1 MPIQEVTSLR
11 KAGKYKEAYDLAQ
24 KELREKAKSII
35 NLDVPFDSP
44 VGAFFKAKGEEEA
57 WRKSELLIW
66 EKRALSWALY
76 SLLKSDINKENKVA
90 FINHLDEIR
99 DLDLP
104 GDEDLLYEKLCW
116 QVGSMI
122 FLLSNNPEQN
132 KDQIEKIYRI
142 ISSFSFKK
150 PDEGYSFLFKS
161 FQKALKDSPHYI
173 EFADW
178 WNFENFRSEDYL
190 EEEFNDK
197 KIISIA
203 EQAYIAY
210 ARHLLETYKP
220 SEGQI
225 SRKEKIEAFIPR
237 LDQLINS
244 HPEHQYPPY
253 FLAKLL
259 LETGNEENSLSAII
273 PFAQKKQNEF
283 WVWDVIAGAFPD
295 KPDTRIS
302 CYCRALLCSAQ
313 DKYLIKLRQTFAG
326 LLINKK
332 MYQEAKT
339 EIENIIRVRNENNWD
354 IPEQIRNWIKQPWY
368 QDIKAFCNNLEFYQ
382 NHAPNANELIYSN
395 IPEKTVAVEFVNR
408 NRKILNF
415 IDGDKNQ
422 GFFKYDHFKNK
433 VNVGDLLVVRLKSIG
448 NDGLF
453 RALTIKKSENTE
465 FEGVLKM
472 FTGEIHIPAG
482 KDFGFVDDVFIPPI
496 SIKTIQLINGQKV
509 QGRAVISFNK
519 LKGEWGWKGIVIV
532 KVQLL

>member
-1 MPIQEVTSLR
+1 MTFKEIKELR
-11 KAGKYKEAYDLAQ
+11 KAGKLDEALQMASQALEAEPDNIWNKRAIAWVYYDF
-24 KELREKAKSII
+24 LRKYIHPDS
-35 NLDVPFDSP
+35 FDS
-44 VGAFFKAKGEEEA
+44 F
-57 WRKSELLIW
+57 
-66 EKRALSWALY
+66 
-76 SLLKSDINKENKVA
+76 KENLIK
-90 FINHLDEIR
+90 IR
-99 DLDLP
+99 DLQLPEDEKMVFDNCAWQIGMLLFALHKQEPVDFGKVNDLF
-104 GDEDLLYEKLCW
+104 E
-116 QVGSMI
+116 
-122 FLLSNNPEQN
+122 
-132 KDQIEKIYRI
+132 I
-142 ISSFSFKK
+142 IKEFSFTK
-150 PDEGYSFLFKS
+150 PSEAYTFIFKAYHKS
-161 FQKALKDSPHYI
+161 NQNWSNYLT
-173 EFADW
+173 FADW
-178 WNFENFRSEDYL
+178 WNFDNFRPEDYL

-237 LDQLINS
+237 LEQLINS
-244 HPEHQYPPY
+244 HPEYQYPPY

-259 LETGNEENSLSAII
+259 LETGNEANSLSAIF

-295 KPDTRIS
+295 NPDMRVS
-302 CYCRALLCSAQ
+302 CYCRALLCSTQ

-368 QDIKAFCNNLEFYQ
+368 QDIKAFRNNLELYQ
-382 NHAPNANELIYSN
+382 NHAPIANELIYSN
-395 IPEKTVAVEFVNR
+395 IPEKTVVVEFVNR

-422 GFFKYDHFKNK
+422 GFFKFDHFKNK
-433 VNVGDLLVVRLKSIG
+433 VNVGDLLIVRLKPIG

-453 RALTIKKSENTE
+453 RALTIKKSENTD

-482 KDFGFVDDVFIPPI
+482 KDFGFVDDIFIPPTN
-496 SIKTIQLINGQKV
+496 IKTMQLINGQKV
-509 QGRAVISFNK
+509 QVKAVISFNK
-519 LKGEWGWKGIVIV
+519 LKGEWGWKGIVV
-532 KVQLL
+532 EKY